1 MEWLG
6 YLGGFCFA
14 FSALPQTIKTIR
26 TRRADDLSWGL
37 LSMWSIGEIA
47 MVIYE
52 RSEIGSMPMFLNY
65 VINLLLLMPIIYIKL
80 TGNNRLTSD

>member
-14 FSALPQTIKTIR
+14 FSALPQTIKTVR

-37 LSMWSIGEIA
+37 LSMWFIGEVA

-65 VINLLLLMPIIYIKL
+65 AINLLLLIPIIYIKL

>member
-14 FSALPQTIKTIR
+14 FSALPQTVKTIR

-37 LSMWSIGEIA
+37 LGMWSIGEIA
-47 MVIYE
+47 MLVYE
-52 RSEIGSMPMFLNY
+52 RTTLHSWPLFWNY
-65 VINLLLLMPIIYIKL
+65 AINLLFLVPIIYIKL
-80 TGNNRLTSD
+80 VDKQSSAVI